1 MKTNTMKV
9 GEEILLPTDLTIT
22 PHGISCI
29 PYKLTK
35 YEVVKI
41 DTATITLKRGKKIH
55 TKYLNTVKEL
65 ISAISYNILD
75 KTKLPPVSL
84 YSKYLNIASMR
95 FRLSMDECRNK
106 YGLFTINLWQS
117 LLQN

>member
-1 MKTNTMKV
+1 MNTYKKYCPNV
-9 GEEILLPTDLTIT
+9 FVAQCEEKHGKGDTIIL
-22 PHGISCI
+22 
-29 PYKLTK
+29 
-35 YEVVKI
+35 
-41 DTATITLKRGKKIH
+41 H

-75 KTKLPPVSL
+75 KTKLPSVSL

-106 YGLFTINLWQS
+106 YGLFTIEQWES

>member
-1 MKTNTMKV
+1 MKTNTMKA

-55 TKYLNTVKEL
+55 TKYLNTVKDL

-75 KTKLPPVSL
+75 KTKLPSVSL

-106 YGLFTINLWQS
+106 YGLFTIEQWES